1 MLFLTLLVKEG
12 VALYNLGKY
21 SQAIQYYDKVLA
33 VDPHHVNAL
42 YNKGVA
48 LWKLGN
54 YSRAIQYYNKVLVI
68 QPNYVNALINK
79 GVALYDLGKYQDAIV
94 SYDKVLALNA
104 NDVDA
109 KNNIANAVGKLA
121 CMTGYTARLSLAWWN
136 RCTEACSTLT
146 RYSLIMGQSHISIA
160 NNCTFKTSKIRN

>member
-1 MLFLTLLVKEG
+1 
-12 VALYNLGKY
+12 
-21 SQAIQYYDKVLA
+21 
-33 VDPHHVNAL
+33 
-42 YNKGVA
+42 
-48 LWKLGN
+48 
-54 YSRAIQYYNKVLVI
+54 VLVI

-121 CMTGYTARLSLAWWN
+121 CMTGYTA
-136 RCTEACSTLT
+136 ACHWRGGTNV
-146 RYSLIMGQSHISIA
+146 QKPA
-160 NNCTFKTSKIRN
+160 QP